1 MRPSCDSSGV
11 LPKNTTRMSDRLN
24 AKPREVTVVYCDS
37 DKAPC
42 ACFADGVAIAA
53 VASVG
58 QRTCPP
64 EKGQRQVGRVGLELR
79 TSKIRVDNVPKT
91 LTSLLFEGPGAFLD

>member
-24 AKPREVTVVYCDS
+24 AKPREGTVVYCDS

-42 ACFADGVAIAA
+42 ACFADGVAIAT

-58 QRTCPP
+58 QRTLQIRRRGLLPALWP
-64 EKGQRQVGRVGLELR
+64 RSSLTLDPRGRYEAAVTSHSVISAQEALR
-79 TSKIRVDNVPKT
+79 T
-91 LTSLLFEGPGAFLD
+91 

>member
-1 MRPSCDSSGV
+1 
-11 LPKNTTRMSDRLN
+11 MSDRLN

-42 ACFADGVAIAA
+42 ACFADGVAIAT

-58 QRTCPP
+58 QRTLQIRRRRILPALW
-64 EKGQRQVGRVGLELR
+64 QR
-79 TSKIRVDNVPKT
+79 SSFAIRNRQKRSNTPLATAGFRSSPNGTKR
-91 LTSLLFEGPGAFLD
+91 LTRAGATRL